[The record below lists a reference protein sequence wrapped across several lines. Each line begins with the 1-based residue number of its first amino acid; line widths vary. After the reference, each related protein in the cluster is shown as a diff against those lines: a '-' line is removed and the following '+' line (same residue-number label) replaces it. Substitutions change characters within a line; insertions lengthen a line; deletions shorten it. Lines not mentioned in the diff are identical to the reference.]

1 MDANHC
7 TLYPYR
13 NDPSLLLDANFVVC
27 LCLSA
32 KRYNN
37 KHQMSSPSYPYVG
50 FVRLA
55 RECSNREAMARQTR
69 FMSHAGLPKR
79 CGSAGLSS
87 TGQYPE
93 KFPPPPPHWRGR
105 MGPRRFAEHGVCTY
119 NAPTE
124 LKCQSVNRSMEE
136 ALYSRNIVLGPP
148 TGLMSCITAPR
159 MLTNTIDS
167 EFSHP

>member
-93 KFPPPPPHWRGR
+93 KFPPPPTG
-105 MGPRRFAEHGVCTY
+105 GAEW
-119 NAPTE
+119 APGALRSTE
-124 LKCQSVNRSMEE
+124 CVPTTHLRNSSVNQSIVQWRRLFTLVTSYL
-136 ALYSRNIVLGPP
+136 ALRLGLCLALRHRACSPIP
-148 TGLMSCITAPR
+148 
-159 MLTNTIDS
+159 
-167 EFSHP
+167 